1 MSGMRREDVQWKKHP
16 DRQVEATMLD
26 FEELMDRLL
35 LRGPSM
41 TKAVQGAERAMLT
54 AYGDTSEM
62 RAIVEEYTEIL
73 NPTPE
78 PVDR

>member
-1 MSGMRREDVQWKKHP
+1 MKREDQQWRKHP

-41 TKAVQGAERAMLT
+41 LKAVRGAENAMLT
-54 AYGDTSEM
+54 AYGNVDKM
-62 RAIVEEYTEIL
+62 RTIVDEYTEIM
-73 NPTPE
+73 NPTE
-78 PVDR
+78 QTDAVR

>member
-1 MSGMRREDVQWKKHP
+1 MRREDAQWKKHP

-26 FEELMDRLL
+26 FEELMDRLI

-41 TKAVQGAERAMLT
+41 TQAVKGAEHAMLT
-54 AYGDTSEM
+54 AYGDVTEM
-62 RAIVEEYTEIL
+62 RVIVDDYTEIL

-78 PVDR
+78 PVVR

>member
-26 FEELMDRLL
+26 FEELMDRLI

-41 TKAVQGAERAMLT
+41 RKAVEGAEHAMLT
-54 AYGDTSEM
+54 AYGDVTEM
-62 RAIVEEYTEIL
+62 RTIVDMYTEIL
-73 NPTPE
+73 NPTA
-78 PVDR
+78 PVER

>member
-1 MSGMRREDVQWKKHP
+1 MKREDQQWRKHP

-41 TKAVQGAERAMLT
+41 TKAVQGAERAMLS
-54 AYGDTSEM
+54 AYGNVSEM
-62 RAIVEEYTEIL
+62 RTIVEEYSEVL
-73 NPTPE
+73 NPTE
-78 PVDR
+78 KSND

>member
-1 MSGMRREDVQWKKHP
+1 MSSRREDQQWRKHP
-16 DRQVEATMLD
+16 DRQVESTMLE

-54 AYGDTSEM
+54 AYGDVTEM
-62 RAIVEEYTEIL
+62 RSIVSEYTEIL
-73 NPTPE
+73 NPTPP
-78 PVDR
+78 PVER

>member
-1 MSGMRREDVQWKKHP
+1 MKREDVQWKRHP
-16 DRQVEATMLD
+16 NSEVEATMMD

-41 TKAVQGAERAMLT
+41 TKAVQGAERAMLS
-54 AYGDTSEM
+54 AYGNVSEM
-62 RAIVEEYTEIL
+62 RTIVEEYTEIL

-78 PVDR
+78 TD

>member
-1 MSGMRREDVQWKKHP
+1 MSGARREDVQWKKHP

-35 LRGPSM
+35 LRPGM

-54 AYGDTSEM
+54 AYGNVTDM
-62 RAIVEEYTEIL
+62 RVIVEEYSAIL
-73 NPTPE
+73 NPPAVSDE
-78 PVDR
+78 

>member
-1 MSGMRREDVQWKKHP
+1 MKREDVQWKRHP
-16 DRQVEATMLD
+16 NSEVEATMLD

-54 AYGDTSEM
+54 AYGNVSEM
-62 RAIVEEYTEIL
+62 RTIVEEYSQVL
-73 NPTPE
+73 NPTE
-78 PVDR
+78 KSND